1 MKSKS
6 APGKLVRDANGQNAD
21 SSIDLKKLF
30 SDFDQDGDGL
40 ITFGELKM
48 AMLNFDNEEGGF
60 GVNFGTDVPQTELS
74 AIFEK
79 VDRNKDQRIDFK
91 EFSEL
96 VAVVALETKYGKLTS
111 GSTDLNT
118 FEDFDKDKDGLVTL
132 EEIREHLLGEGKG
145 LAENDLK
152 DLFGK
157 ADKNKDG
164 KIDVTEFNQLVE
176 LIQDKAD
183 KYAET
188 MRLMA
193 RRQRLESLRTNN
205 RVRRMLQDVKL
216 EEAEKK
222 NY

>member
-1 MKSKS
+1 MSGS
-6 APGKLVRDANGQNAD
+6 
-21 SSIDLKKLF
+21 LKKLF
-30 SDFDQDGDGL
+30 TDFDRDGDGL
-40 ITFGELKM
+40 ITLSEIRMTMLDFGK
-48 AMLNFDNEEGGF
+48 
-60 GVNFGTDVPQTELS
+60 DVPPNELS
-74 AIFEK
+74 TIFEK
-79 VDRNKDQRIDFK
+79 MDKNKDQRIDFK

-96 VAVVALETKYGKLTS
+96 VVELETKYGKLRS
-111 GSTDLNT
+111 GSTNQNT

-157 ADKNKDG
+157 ADKNSDG
-164 KIDVTEFNQLVE
+164 KIDVTEFNELVE

>member
-1 MKSKS
+1 MSFGAKK
-6 APGKLVRDANGQNAD
+6 NAD
-21 SSIDLKKLF
+21 SSIDLKELF

-40 ITFGELKM
+40 ITLEELKKAM
-48 AMLNFDNEEGGF
+48 AMA
-60 GVNFGTDVPQTELS
+60 NFGTDVPETELS
-74 AIFEK
+74 SIFEM